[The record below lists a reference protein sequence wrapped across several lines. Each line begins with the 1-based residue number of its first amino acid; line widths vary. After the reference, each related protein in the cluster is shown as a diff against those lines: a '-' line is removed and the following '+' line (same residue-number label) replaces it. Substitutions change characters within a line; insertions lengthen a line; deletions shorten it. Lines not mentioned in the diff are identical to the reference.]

1 MSCTPS
7 DRQSVRIVQMKIKM
21 LIIILPSFFK
31 FSFFP
36 SVTPIYN
43 AYGNFSSK
51 FSQQLLDLGL

>member
-1 MSCTPS
+1 MDC
-7 DRQSVRIVQMKIKM
+7 VNEKIKM
-21 LIIILPSFFK
+21 LKLILPS

-43 AYGNFSSK
+43 TYGRFLSE